1 MKSLITPAQVVAT
14 AFGDSEYIAPEVIVE
29 ADIAAACH
37 HYITPI
43 IGPTLLEALLDG
55 RYPALLDN
63 YVAPALAFAVRC
75 SIQPSLNVRTCEQG
89 LSLPAGG
96 GSASTTAAA
105 EALVASLRHR
115 CRILRSLLSDHLA
128 THAADY
134 PEYNPNNDS
143 MKNCTIY
150 GGIVQIH

>member
-1 MKSLITPAQVVAT
+1 MKTLITPAQVVAT
-14 AFGDSEYIAPEVIVE
+14 AFGDSEYIAPEVVVE

-55 RYPALLDN
+55 RYPELLDN
-63 YVAPALAFAVRC
+63 FVTPALAFAVRC

-89 LSLPAGG
+89 LSLPTGG

-105 EALVASLRHR
+105 ETLLASLRHR
-115 CRILRSLLSDHLA
+115 CRTLRSLLSDHLA
-128 THAADY
+128 RHAADY
-134 PEYNPNNDS
+134 PEYNPKNDS

-150 GGIVQIH
+150 GGIIQIH

>member
-105 EALVASLRHR
+105 EALVASLPATPSRKECFPHSA
-115 CRILRSLLSDHLA
+115 ITGSSPALA
-128 THAADY
+128 TLAHC
-134 PEYNPNNDS
+134 
-143 MKNCTIY
+143 K
-150 GGIVQIH
+150 Q